1 MVEKA
6 GPKTPSL
13 VKRSSSSMSASGKQQ
28 SILGFFSKASQN
40 GTPAPSSKAAAT
52 SSTTKKPSPTAN
64 SSPCL
69 KEKTNL
75 NSLQLNKKRSSNVT
89 PVPSSDAI
97 EPSSS
102 QENLSDATVKVF
114 HDSLPSPVTPAEP
127 PSKQAAPPKMTAGSS
142 PSRKVCTT
150 YSASLSALLP
160 LLITSFT
167 GQEDR

>member
-28 SILGFFSKASQN
+28 SILGFFSKTPSQN
-40 GTPAPSSKAAAT
+40 GTASASAKSAANN
-52 SSTTKKPSPTAN
+52 SSTKSTTPNN
-64 SSPCL
+64 SSACL

-75 NSLQLNKKRSSNVT
+75 NSLQLSKKKPSLST

-102 QENLSDATVKVF
+102 QENHSDTTVKVF
-114 HDSLPSPVTPAEP
+114 HDSLPSPTTPAEL
-127 PSKQAAPPKMTAGSS
+127 PSKQAALPKMTVGSS
-142 PSRKVCTT
+142 PSRKVGVDF
-150 YSASLSALLP
+150 SPLP
-160 LLITSFT
+160 LRLVIC
-167 GQEDR
+167 